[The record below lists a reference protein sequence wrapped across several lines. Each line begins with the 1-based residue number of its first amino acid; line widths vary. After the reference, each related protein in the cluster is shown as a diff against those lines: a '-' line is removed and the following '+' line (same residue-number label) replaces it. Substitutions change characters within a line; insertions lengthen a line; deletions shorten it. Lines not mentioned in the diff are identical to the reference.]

1 MDHDIF
7 EIKIKYTRLQIHEVI
22 QLLLKMPV
30 CKIYTKKKVANPD
43 DAKKKPPHT
52 EKYWKKLG

>member
-30 CKIYTKKKVANPD
+30 CKIYTKKKVSNPD
-43 DAKKKPPHT
+43 DVYHYEKKNHT
-52 EKYWKKLG
+52 EKY